1 MNVNITGP
9 RILAEFSFFGL
20 CDVTITQTTLTSLLV
35 LAAVTILCWRL
46 GRNLRKRP
54 GRMQAVTERAV
65 LAVYKLVDDTMGK
78 HNERFA
84 PYIGALFCSSVLGS
98 LASLTGFLRSSTADL
113 STTLTWAL
121 MTTALVWYNNIKN
134 NGFFGW
140 LKGFTEPVVVM
151 TPMNIISEIAQPI
164 SMSFRHFGNIAGG
177 SVLTALI
184 YGGLSALSS
193 FVLGWIPSEFISSIP
208 IFQVGIPAI
217 LSIYFDLFTGCIQAL
232 VFCMLTM
239 VYVGAACPRR
249 NKQTPIGDR
258 SKHNNIYR
266 RKHTMDQAIIKA
278 AAAIGAGLCMGLG
291 AIGPAVGEGNAVG
304 KALEGMA
311 RQPEVSDTLRTN
323 MILGCAITESTGIY
337 SLVIALLLLFVF

>member
-20 CDVTITQTTLTSLLV
+20 CDVTITQTTLTSLLA

-151 TPMNIISEIAQPI
+151 TPMNIISEIATPV
-164 SMSFRHFGNIAGG
+164 SMSLRHFANICSGYVIGLLLYAALGAVSQMIFFWLPG
-177 SVLTALI
+177 S
-184 YGGLSALSS
+184 LST
-193 FVLGWIPSEFISSIP
+193 IPFL
-208 IFQVGIPAI
+208 QVGIPAV
-217 LSIYFDLFTGCIQAL
+217 LNVYFSVFSGCVQPYI
-232 VFCMLTM
+232 FCMLTM
-239 VYVGAACPRR
+239 QFVAQAA
-249 NKQTPIGDR
+249 G
-258 SKHNNIYR
+258 
-266 RKHTMDQAIIKA
+266 
-278 AAAIGAGLCMGLG
+278 
-291 AIGPAVGEGNAVG
+291 
-304 KALEGMA
+304 
-311 RQPEVSDTLRTN
+311 
-323 MILGCAITESTGIY
+323 TEE
-337 SLVIALLLLFVF
+337 

>member
-140 LKGFTEPVVVM
+140 LKGFTEPVVV
-151 TPMNIISEIAQPI
+151 
-164 SMSFRHFGNIAGG
+164 
-177 SVLTALI
+177 
-184 YGGLSALSS
+184 
-193 FVLGWIPSEFISSIP
+193 
-208 IFQVGIPAI
+208 
-217 LSIYFDLFTGCIQAL
+217 
-232 VFCMLTM
+232 
-239 VYVGAACPRR
+239 RR
-249 NKQTPIGDR
+249 R
-258 SKHNNIYR
+258 
-266 RKHTMDQAIIKA
+266 
-278 AAAIGAGLCMGLG
+278 
-291 AIGPAVGEGNAVG
+291 
-304 KALEGMA
+304 
-311 RQPEVSDTLRTN
+311 
-323 MILGCAITESTGIY
+323 
-337 SLVIALLLLFVF
+337 

>member
-20 CDVTITQTTLTSLLV
+20 CDVTITQTTLTSFLV

-151 TPMNIISEIAQPI
+151 TPMNIISEIATPI
-164 SMSFRHFGNIAGG
+164 SMSLRHFANICSGYVIGLLLYAALGAVSQMIFFWLPG
-177 SVLTALI
+177 S
-184 YGGLSALSS
+184 
-193 FVLGWIPSEFISSIP
+193 LGTIPFL
-208 IFQVGIPAI
+208 QVGIPAV
-217 LSIYFDLFTGCIQAL
+217 LNVYFSVFSGCVQPYI
-232 VFCMLTM
+232 FCMLTM
-239 VYVGAACPRR
+239 QFVAQAA
-249 NKQTPIGDR
+249 G
-258 SKHNNIYR
+258 
-266 RKHTMDQAIIKA
+266 
-278 AAAIGAGLCMGLG
+278 
-291 AIGPAVGEGNAVG
+291 
-304 KALEGMA
+304 
-311 RQPEVSDTLRTN
+311 
-323 MILGCAITESTGIY
+323 TEE
-337 SLVIALLLLFVF
+337 

>member
-20 CDVTITQTTLTSLLV
+20 CDVAITQTTLTSLLV

-184 YGGLSALSS
+184 
-193 FVLGWIPSEFISSIP
+193 
-208 IFQVGIPAI
+208 PAV

-239 VYVGAACPRR
+239 VYVGAACP
-249 NKQTPIGDR
+249 P
-258 SKHNNIYR
+258 
-266 RKHTMDQAIIKA
+266 
-278 AAAIGAGLCMGLG
+278 
-291 AIGPAVGEGNAVG
+291 PAP
-304 KALEGMA
+304 K
-311 RQPEVSDTLRTN
+311 PEKK
-323 MILGCAITESTGIY
+323 
-337 SLVIALLLLFVF
+337 